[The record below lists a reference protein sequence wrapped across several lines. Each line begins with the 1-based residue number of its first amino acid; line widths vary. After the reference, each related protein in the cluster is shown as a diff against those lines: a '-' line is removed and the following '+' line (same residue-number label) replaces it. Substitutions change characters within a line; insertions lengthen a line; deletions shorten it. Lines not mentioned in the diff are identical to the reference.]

1 MKHVCNTIAVFM
13 LLNMADF
20 HVASA
25 QTSFKTTSI
34 NGKVWMAENLDV
46 DHFRNG
52 DSIPEAKTD
61 KEWVK
66 AGENKQPA
74 WCYYYKGYVEG
85 GPIGKIYNWYALTDP
100 RGLAPEGWRIP
111 TDEDFKQLIQYYHNN
126 RDLLYAVLIRGGRS
140 GMNIPMAGWRGRKG
154 ELKDFEQYGTIWSAT
169 EKGKWVS
176 YLELNPQFRVAG
188 MREGAKETG
197 CYVRCIKV
205 E

>member
-1 MKHVCNTIAVFM
+1 MKRGITTIAI
-13 LLNMADF
+13 LLFVTTAGIHF
-20 HVASA
+20 LYA
-25 QTSFKTTSI
+25 QQSFKTTTI
-34 NGKVWMAENLDV
+34 NGRVWMAENLDV
-46 DHFRNG
+46 AHFRNG
-52 DSIPEAKTD
+52 DPIPEAKTD

-66 AGENKQPA
+66 AGENKQSA
-74 WCYYYKGYVEG
+74 WCYYYNGNVLGEPY
-85 GPIGKIYNWYALTDP
+85 GKIYNWYALTDP

-111 TDEDFKQLIQYYHNN
+111 DDADFKDLIQFYQNN
-126 RDLLYAVLIRGGRS
+126 RDLLYAVLIKGGRS
-140 GMNIPMAGWRGRKG
+140 GMNVPLAGWRGRKG

-176 YLELNPQFRVAG
+176 YLELNPQSRGAG

>member
-1 MKHVCNTIAVFM
+1 MKHVCNTIVAFL

-25 QTSFKTTSI
+25 QASFKTTSI
-34 NGKVWMAENLDV
+34 NGQVWMAENLDV

-52 DSIPEAKTD
+52 DPIPEAKTD

-74 WCYYYKGYVEG
+74 WCYYYKGSMAGV
-85 GPIGKIYNWYALTDP
+85 PIGKIYNWYAHTDP

-111 TDEDFKQLIQYYHNN
+111 TDDDFKAMIQQYQNN
-126 RDLLYAVLIRGGRS
+126 RELLYAVLIKGGIT
-140 GMNIPMAGWRGRKG
+140 GMNIPLAGWRGRKG

-176 YLELNPQFRVAG
+176 YLELNPQSRGAG